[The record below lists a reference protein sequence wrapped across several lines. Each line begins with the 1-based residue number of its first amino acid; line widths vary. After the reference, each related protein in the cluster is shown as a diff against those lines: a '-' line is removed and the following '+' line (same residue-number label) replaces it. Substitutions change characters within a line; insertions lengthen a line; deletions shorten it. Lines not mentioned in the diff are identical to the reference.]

1 MAKRKKKSNKRERIP
16 VIDFLIDM
24 AAAATMDYIAYKR
37 KQKRGGRRSNKVD
50 PYEAT
55 GIAMG
60 LGMIDDT
67 EDLIKFG
74 GMLGMMGAFDSDEPD
89 EVYQRS
95 YVGSHDDN
103 PFYAPKN
110 NKYAW
115 RLNCEDGSEYGISPV
130 NYETRDEYHEALH
143 REKYA
148 WREWCEDGTDFGLDP
163 DDFETEDE
171 YEEALEDAKQAA
183 EETEDEDDL
192 SLEAENF
199 SVDGDADVIEDEIGS
214 SVAPSVEDA
223 ALDSGG
229 QLDCE
234 DQFLDDDFHVFIY
247 CEVETEFGTDYF
259 RTEDRSIKKG
269 NRVLVPSPAGNI
281 VGTVLTV
288 EHHMRFSAPKEITE
302 TNSIIRKA

>member
-1 MAKRKKKSNKRERIP
+1 MAKRKKKSSKRERIP

-37 KQKRGGRRSNKVD
+37 RQKRGGRRSNKID

-74 GMLGMMGAFDSDEPD
+74 GMLGMMGAFDPDEPD
-89 EVYQRS
+89 EVYQNS
-95 YVGSHDDN
+95 YVGSHEDN

-115 RLNCEDGSEYGISPV
+115 RLNCEDGSEYGISPEDF
-130 NYETRDEYHEALH
+130 ETRDEYHKALH

-148 WREWCEDGTDFGLDP
+148 WREWREDGTDFGVDP
-163 DDFETEDE
+163 DDFETEGE
-171 YEEALEDAKQAA
+171 YEEALEEAKQAA
-183 EETEDEDDL
+183 DETEDEDDL
-192 SLEAENF
+192 FVEADNF
-199 SVDGDADVIEDEIGS
+199 SVDEDADVIENEIGS
-214 SVAPSVEDA
+214 TVAPSAEDA
-223 ALDSGG
+223 ALDSSVH
-229 QLDCE
+229 LDCE
-234 DQFLDDDFHVFIY
+234 DQFLDDDFHVFIF
-247 CEVETEFGTDYF
+247 CKVETEIGTDYF
-259 RTEDRSIKKG
+259 RTEDRRIKKG
-269 NRVLVPSPAGNI
+269 DKVLVPSPAGCI
-281 VGTVLTV
+281 EGTVLTV

-302 TNSIIRKA
+302 TNSIIGKA

>member
-1 MAKRKKKSNKRERIP
+1 MAKRKKKSSKRERIP

-37 KQKRGGRRSNKVD
+37 RQKRGGRRSNKID

-74 GMLGMMGAFDSDEPD
+74 GMLGMMGAFDPDEPD
-89 EVYQRS
+89 EVYQSS

-103 PFYAPKN
+103 PFYTPKN

-115 RLNCEDGSEYGISPV
+115 RLNCEDGSEYGISPED
-130 NYETRDEYHEALH
+130 YETRDEYHEALH

-148 WREWCEDGTDFGLDP
+148 WREWCEDGTDFGVDP
-163 DDFETEDE
+163 DDYETEDE
-171 YEEALEDAKQAA
+171 YEEALEEAKQAA
-183 EETEDEDDL
+183 DETEGEDDL
-192 SLEAENF
+192 FVETDNF
-199 SVDGDADVIEDEIGS
+199 SVDGAADDTEDEIGS
-214 SVAPSVEDA
+214 TVAPSAEDA
-223 ALDSGG
+223 ALDSSVH
-229 QLDCE
+229 LDCE
-234 DQFLDDDFHVFIY
+234 DQFLDDDFHVFIF
-247 CEVETEFGTDYF
+247 CKVETEIGTDYF
-259 RTEDRSIKKG
+259 RTEDRRIKKG
-269 NRVLVPSPAGNI
+269 DKVLVPSPAGCI
-281 VGTVLTV
+281 EGTVLTV

-302 TNSIIRKA
+302 TNSIIGKA

>member
-288 EHHMRFSAPKEITE
+288 EHHMRFSAPKEITK

>member
-1 MAKRKKKSNKRERIP
+1 MTKRKKKSSKRERIP

-37 KQKRGGRRSNKVD
+37 RQKRDGRRSKKID

-74 GMLGMMGAFDSDEPD
+74 GMLGMMGAFDPDEPD
-89 EVYQRS
+89 EVYQSS
-95 YVGSHDDN
+95 YIGSHDDN

-115 RLNCEDGSEYGISPV
+115 RLNCEDGSEYGISPEDF
-130 NYETRDEYHEALH
+130 ETRDEYHEALH
-143 REKYA
+143 RVKYA
-148 WREWCEDGTDFGLDP
+148 WREWCEDGTDFGVDP
-163 DDFETEDE
+163 DNFETEDE
-171 YEEALEDAKQAA
+171 YEEALEDEKQAA
-183 EETEDEDDL
+183 EETEDEDSL
-192 SLEAENF
+192 SLE
-199 SVDGDADVIEDEIGS
+199 VDDFLDDGNADVIEAEIGS
-214 SVAPSVEDA
+214 TVAPSVKDA
-223 ALDSGG
+223 AFDSDVR
-229 QLDCE
+229 LVCE

-247 CEVETEFGTDYF
+247 CKVETETGTDYF

-269 NRVLVPSPAGNI
+269 DRVLVPSPAGSI
-281 VGTVLTV
+281 EGTVLSV

>member
-148 WREWCEDGTDFGLDP
+148 CREWCEDGTDFGLDP
-163 DDFETEDE
+163 DDFEAEDE
-171 YEEALEDAKQAA
+171 YEEALEDAKRAA
-183 EETEDEDDL
+183 EDTEDEDDL
-192 SLEAENF
+192 SVEAENF
-199 SVDGDADVIEDEIGS
+199 SVDGDADVIEDEIGGT
-214 SVAPSVEDA
+214 VAPSVEDA

-234 DQFLDDDFHVFIY
+234 DQFLDDDFHVFMY

>member
-1 MAKRKKKSNKRERIP
+1 MAKRKKKPSKRERIP

-37 KQKRGGRRSNKVD
+37 RQKRGGRRSNKID

-74 GMLGMMGAFDSDEPD
+74 GMLGMMGAFDPDEPD
-89 EVYQRS
+89 DVYQSS

-115 RLNCEDGSEYGISPV
+115 RLKYGISPEDF
-130 NYETRDEYHEALH
+130 ETRDEYHEALH

-148 WREWCEDGTDFGLDP
+148 WREWCEDGADFGVDP
-163 DDFETEDE
+163 DDYETEDE
-171 YEEALEDAKQAA
+171 YEEALEAAKQAA
-183 EETEDEDDL
+183 DETEGEDDL
-192 SLEAENF
+192 SLETDDF
-199 SVDGDADVIEDEIGS
+199 SDDGDADVIEDENGS
-214 SVAPSVEDA
+214 TVVPSVVDA
-223 ALDSGG
+223 ALDSEV
-229 QLDCE
+229 QLVCE
-234 DQFLDDDFHVFIY
+234 DQFLDDDFHVYIY
-247 CEVETEFGTDYF
+247 CKVETEIGIDYF

-269 NRVLVPSPAGNI
+269 NDVVVPI
-281 VGTVLTV
+281 VNGTAIGEVISV
-288 EHHMRFSAPKEITE
+288 EHHMRFSVPKPVDTTRI
-302 TNSIIRKA
+302 IIRKKDGKE

>member
-1 MAKRKKKSNKRERIP
+1 MAKRKKKSSKRERIP

-37 KQKRGGRRSNKVD
+37 RQKRGGRRSNKID

-74 GMLGMMGAFDSDEPD
+74 GTLGMMGAFDPDEPD
-89 EVYQRS
+89 EVYQNS
-95 YVGSHDDN
+95 YVGSHEDN

-115 RLNCEDGSEYGISPV
+115 RLNCEDGSEYGISPEDF
-130 NYETRDEYHEALH
+130 ETRDEYHKALH

-148 WREWCEDGTDFGLDP
+148 WREWREDGTDFGVDP
-163 DDFETEDE
+163 DDFETEGE
-171 YEEALEDAKQAA
+171 YEEALEEAKQAA
-183 EETEDEDDL
+183 DETEDEDDL
-192 SLEAENF
+192 FVEADNF
-199 SVDGDADVIEDEIGS
+199 SVDEDADVIEDEIVS
-214 SVAPSVEDA
+214 TVAPSVEDA
-223 ALDSGG
+223 ALDNCI
-229 QLDCE
+229 QHDCE

-247 CEVETEFGTDYF
+247 CKGL
-259 RTEDRSIKKG
+259 KK
-269 NRVLVPSPAGNI
+269 
-281 VGTVLTV
+281 
-288 EHHMRFSAPKEITE
+288 
-302 TNSIIRKA
+302 